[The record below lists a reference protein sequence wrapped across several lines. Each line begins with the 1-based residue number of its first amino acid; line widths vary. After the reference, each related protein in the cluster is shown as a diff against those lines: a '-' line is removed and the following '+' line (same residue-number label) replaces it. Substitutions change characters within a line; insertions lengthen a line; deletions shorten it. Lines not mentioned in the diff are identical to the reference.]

1 MKEST
6 AKKLPERLSTLQRLI
21 LRLAAQN
28 EPRAIVL
35 EDEKLRK
42 EVEELVKLR
51 ILGKVEI
58 RGEDAWRLTDFG
70 RSAVEALGIPVGSA
84 TEA

>member
-1 MKEST
+1 MKEAT
-6 AKKLPERLSTLQRLI
+6 AKKLPERLSALQRLI

-28 EPRAIVL
+28 EPKAIAL

-42 EVEELVKLR
+42 EVEELVEMR
-51 ILGKVEI
+51 ILGRVEI

-70 RSAVEALGIPVGSA
+70 RSAVEALGIPFGSA
-84 TEA
+84 TTA

>member
-1 MKEST
+1 MREST

>member
-6 AKKLPERLSTLQRLI
+6 AKKIPGRLSTLQRLI

-28 EPRAIVL
+28 EPRAITL
-35 EDEKLRK
+35 EEARLRS
-42 EVEELVKLR
+42 EVEGLVEMR

-58 RGEDAWRLTDFG
+58 RGEDAWRLTDYG
-70 RSAVEALGIPVGSA
+70 RSAVEALGIPFG
-84 TEA
+84 TETAA

>member
-1 MKEST
+1 M
-6 AKKLPERLSTLQRLI
+6 QRLI

-28 EPRAIVL
+28 EPKAIAL
-35 EDEKLRK
+35 EDAKLRK
-42 EVEELVKLR
+42 EVEELVDMR

-70 RSAVEALGIPVGSA
+70 RSAVEALGIPFGSETA
-84 TEA
+84 A

>member
-1 MKEST
+1 MKETT
-6 AKKLPERLSTLQRLI
+6 AKKLPGRLSTLQRLI

-28 EPRAIVL
+28 EPRAIAL
-35 EDEKLRK
+35 EDEKLRN
-42 EVEELVKLR
+42 EVEELVEMR

-70 RSAVEALGIPVGSA
+70 RSAVEALGIPFGSETTA
-84 TEA
+84 

>member
-1 MKEST
+1 MKEAT
-6 AKKLPERLSTLQRLI
+6 AKKLPGRLSTLQRLI

-28 EPRAIVL
+28 EPRAIAL
-35 EDEKLRK
+35 EDEKLRN
-42 EVEELVKLR
+42 EVEELVEMR

-70 RSAVEALGIPVGSA
+70 RSAVEALGIPFGSETA
-84 TEA
+84 A